1 MVPIEV
7 EEFLR
12 TNAVLPSTLTQYQ
25 NLWRRWQNY
34 CAHPSSGVVGRD
46 VTLQSNPAAQRPGIF
61 ASFIVQQRTSH
72 SIKHD
77 RISGLVAAMKHH
89 LIIKGADFS
98 FLHHPLVDKTLGAS
112 KRLHDSPSKR
122 YTNTGSTKCSPVT
135 WDMIQ
140 GRVPTLWSTD
150 NMMEVGLYI
159 ACCLAFHLCLRVS
172 EYAASS
178 FYEATTP
185 HGIRSEDVIFEV
197 EDPFSGHINHITSME
212 WTLEGPSSTV
222 KGALISIRT
231 SKTDQRGVGSH
242 HRLGT
247 ETNPK
252 VAELVNHLSWWATHT
267 SLTSGELFFRF
278 RPNAFGSPVRSITRR
293 DISEFLKKIAD
304 QLGLDRSG
312 YSSHSLRVGGA
323 EALKSSGFVT
333 EDINQAGR
341 WSSSST
347 AAIKYRSKTTLDIG
361 ALSTP
366 TVTPSRETDISRRI
380 RMEAVMQNN
389 YQPPS
394 TFMKGRPT
402 EVPTRKKRVVF
413 EEVLAPIYTSLR
425 P

>member
-1 MVPIEV
+1 MLSREIWM
-7 EEFLR
+7 F
-12 TNAVLPSTLTQYQ
+12 Q
-25 NLWRRWQNY
+25 NWASDGENPFER
-34 CAHPSSGVVGRD
+34 GVVGRD

-77 RISGLVAAMKHH
+77 RI
-89 LIIKGADFS
+89 I
-98 FLHHPLVDKTLGAS
+98 DKTLGAS

-122 YTNTGSTKCSPVT
+122 YTNT
-135 WDMIQ
+135 
-140 GRVPTLWSTD
+140 
-150 NMMEVGLYI
+150 
-159 ACCLAFHLCLRVS
+159 

-394 TFMKGRPT
+394 TFMKGRPI